1 MTLIAINPW
10 HHNERGE
17 CDETFSYDGKC
28 LLDYRGVSIYKNV
41 AGSWD
46 YVFDGMTITQ
56 RAGFDPTRAQNII
69 DAILDGGDEIYD
81 LTVYN
86 HLLAGGQHP
95 RWMSGEPERRSHD

>member
-1 MTLIAINPW
+1 MTIIAINPW

-28 LLDYRGVSIYKNV
+28 LLDYRGVSVYKNV

-46 YVFDGMTITQ
+46 YIFDGMTITQ
-56 RAGFDPTRAQNII
+56 RAGFSPEVAPLII
-69 DAILDGGDEIYD
+69 NFILDGKEDVIN

-86 HLLAGGQHP
+86 HLVVGGQHP
-95 RWMSGEPERRSHD
+95 RWMKG